1 MAPSMPAKHALLVR
15 DDAPPMDT
23 PASQIRD
30 GVVDLL
36 QGIPLGYQGVQV
48 ELAALIPADKD
59 GEIAVRATQAA
70 AGPGIGALANNRW
83 C

>member
-1 MAPSMPAKHALLVR
+1 MAVAMPATHALRVR
-15 DDAPPMDT
+15 DDAPPMDP
-23 PASQIRD
+23 PARQIRD
-30 GVVDLL
+30 GIVDLL
-36 QGIPLGYQGVQV
+36 QGIALGHQRVQV
-48 ELAALIPADKD
+48 ELAALIPTDED